1 MCDLFSVKLV
11 NFYIKM
17 FVGGREDFL
26 VRVNEKKNWRCF
38 VCVMSYWKSMSFSIF
53 KKKLY

>member
-11 NFYIKM
+11 NFYTKT

-26 VRVNEKKNWRCF
+26 VRVNEKRIGG
-38 VCVMSYWKSMSFSIF
+38 V
-53 KKKLY
+53 LYV